1 MKTNLT
7 LCGFLLLFGC
17 AGEESP
23 PHTTSSPDSASV
35 SAASTSL
42 PTVLTLSYEQRQGKQ
57 LYDKYCAVCH
67 GDQGAG
73 DGFNAFNLDPRPRSL
88 ADSSY
93 MTALSDP
100 ALAQVIALGGRG
112 VNRSVLMP
120 AYRYTFNENQI
131 SYLVSYVRTFSQR
144 Q

>member
-7 LCGFLLLFGC
+7 LCCLLLLFGC
-17 AGEESP
+17 AGKESS

-35 SAASTSL
+35 SAE
-42 PTVLTLSYEQRQGKQ
+42 TVAPPSVITLSYEQRQGKQ
-57 LYDKYCAVCH
+57 LYDKFCAVCH
-67 GDQGAG
+67 GDQGGG

-93 MTALSDP
+93 MAALSDP

-120 AYRYTFNENQI
+120 AYQYTFKQNQI
-131 SYLVSYVRTFSQR
+131 AYLVDYVRTFSQH
-144 Q
+144 